1 MKSEAAVEHVQE
13 QLNLLRVG
21 EVACHRLEH
30 PADLFYNLVLHL
42 LMRSGTW
49 PTWIWAGSRWTCAA
63 RPPPAAPCRSPRPQ
77 TGLVRPQAPG
87 GVGNVK
93 SWKGE
98 GTTWKS
104 YCLEFSR
111 IRAPC
116 TFRGKEGS
124 LTRSSCRKT
133 TLCTTCA
140 CTFVFVF
147 LPTVFIQLYLYL
159 YHPCL
164 CICICV
170 CTLFIVFVPPVL
182 EHWHLYVYQL
192 CLHICIGICIN
203 FVCAFVQLYLYLY
216 HPCAMILTNL
226 ADVLENAP
234 N

>member
-1 MKSEAAVEHVQE
+1 
-13 QLNLLRVG
+13 
-21 EVACHRLEH
+21 
-30 PADLFYNLVLHL
+30 
-42 LMRSGTW
+42 MRSGTW
-49 PTWIWAGSRWTCAA
+49 PTWIWVWSRWTCAA
-63 RPPPAAPCRSPRPQ
+63 RPPPAAPCQSPRPQ

-93 SWKGE
+93 TWKGE

-147 LPTVFIQLYLYL
+147 AWTVFVHLYLYL
-159 YHPCL
+159 PQLYFFICICMFTNCVCL
-164 CICICV
+164 FVFVFASRGFVPLYICICIC
-170 CTLFIVFVPPVL
+170 TTRVL
-182 EHWHLYVYQL
+182 
-192 CLHICIGICIN
+192 
-203 FVCAFVQLYLYLY
+203 
-216 HPCAMILTNL
+216 
-226 ADVLENAP
+226 
-234 N
+234 